1 MKKGKG
7 TSTTKRK
14 NRRVLDRLNDMKSIR
29 KKGRTIIE
37 GWDWVFKTETGKK
50 HGLQEEKIEG
60 SRISEHHF
68 SESKRGN

>member
-14 NRRVLDRLNDMKSIR
+14 NRRVLDRINYIKSIR
-29 KKGRTIIE
+29 KKGRTITE

-50 HGLQEEKIEG
+50 HGL
-60 SRISEHHF
+60 
-68 SESKRGN
+68 